1 MDSKDSEEAEF
12 LEPEQEAKF
21 AHDDAV
27 CIYIY
32 SFEPEVFVCNKDVFF
47 KNFGHGFIILK
58 LVEITGNDNGMVV
71 FSGDVHLR
79 FERYVTRWFLGN
91 DQLNAG
97 HMPERYFRCN
107 DQLMSCPFP
116 VPICERLAFNVFPCH
131 TSLFLEPCEW
141 QESHM
146 NLISR
151 VFNHSN
157 GTRIHNWVCQE
168 VSNYIEEWKEEAG
181 GANEQMSRPHST
193 TSFASLTCSWFGMG
207 NFHEEALLWQ
217 LVTHAIQPLCTKI
230 GRTLPVPVLYLFI
243 LHTSCSSIWMQADLP
258 AFPCYPGS
266 WKFYGR
272 FLAFKAWVLR
282 TWSDFFLH
290 LVCLVEDCHM
300 FV

>member
-1 MDSKDSEEAEF
+1 MK
-12 LEPEQEAKF
+12 Q
-21 AHDDAV
+21 
-27 CIYIY
+27 
-32 SFEPEVFVCNKDVFF
+32 DVF

-79 FERYVTRWFLGN
+79 FERY
-91 DQLNAG
+91 
-97 HMPERYFRCN
+97 FRCN
-107 DQLMSCPFP
+107 DHLMSCPFL

-157 GTRIHNWVCQE
+157 GTRIHTWVCQE

-181 GANEQMSRPHST
+181 GANEQMSRPHSSSKISKPVSLAVGLVWGIFT
-193 TSFASLTCSWFGMG
+193 KRPCCGNLLPMQFSHYAPKLDEPYLYQCCTYSFFIHPVVQYGCKQICQPF
-207 NFHEEALLWQ
+207 
-217 LVTHAIQPLCTKI
+217 LVTPE
-230 GRTLPVPVLYLFI
+230 V
-243 LHTSCSSIWMQADLP
+243 
-258 AFPCYPGS
+258 GS
-266 WKFYGR
+266 FYGR
-272 FLAFKAWVLR
+272 FLAFKAWVPR

-290 LVCLVEDCHM
+290 LVFLVEDCHM